1 VLKARERIVGVPTK
15 EVILVRFRSLA
26 GRRPSASILISCA
39 ALFTSLGGVGYAA
52 SDMIGTSQI
61 KNGAVTY
68 EKIAPNA
75 VGKVRLADG
84 GVVNSKIAKNAVSYE
99 DIQLNAVGTKRAN
112 INQLQARVKGTCPTG
127 QAFGSVDNTGAVKCN
142 PALPQEY
149 GATGTAGLAAAPAT
163 VSSLVLP
170 AGTTYLVFASPEISA
185 TSAGTAKRVTASCTL
200 TVGATTVT
208 RSAVIA
214 VTGTAKDVS
223 TATLLLQLAGTSGTS
238 TVVCTATAPAG
249 GKQPAITATSPINA
263 LQTAQNN

>member
-1 VLKARERIVGVPTK
+1 VKSNP
-15 EVILVRFRSLA
+15 LA
-26 GRRPSASILISCA
+26 GRRPSAAILISCA

-112 INQLQARVKGTCPTG
+112 INQLQARVKGTCATG
-127 QAFGSVDNTGAVKCN
+127 QAFASVDNTGAVKCN
-142 PALPQEY
+142 STLPQEY
-149 GATGTAGLAAAPAT
+149 GASGNANLAAAPST

-170 AGTTYLVFASPEISA
+170 AGATYLVIASPEISA
-185 TSAGTAKRVTASCTL
+185 TSGGTAKRVTASCTL
-200 TVGATTVT
+200 TVGANTLT

-214 VTGTAKDVS
+214 VTGTARDVS
-223 TATLLLQLAGTSGTS
+223 TASLPLQLAGASGMS
-238 TVVCTATAPAG
+238 TVVCTSTAPAG
-249 GKQPAITATSPINA
+249 GTLPAVTATAPINA